1 MRAIPTPPARTAA
14 TRVTLVALVALVS
27 GCAVGPDFKTPDAVA
42 DTRYTTG
49 PQPTQT
55 VAAIMPD
62 SGDARFGQSQSFVD
76 GDVPAQWWALYRNP
90 ALDETIRAAL
100 ASSPTLRQASARL
113 REAQENLAARTGA
126 TQFPS
131 VDAKLSATRQQ
142 VDLTS
147 IGVTQFPSPGP
158 FTLYNAT
165 VQVSYALDL
174 FGGQRRELEGLRA
187 AVDYQRYELEAAR
200 LSLAANVA
208 TAAIREAGL
217 RAQLAD
223 TVAIAEAQQRQLGI
237 MRQRLQQGG
246 VARVDVQ
253 RQQAELAQT
262 QALIPGLSQ
271 QIDAARHQ
279 LAVYTGQTP
288 ASAQLPEFRL
298 EDMQLPDTLPVSL
311 PSELARRRPDIRA
324 AEALLHQASAD
335 IGVATANLYPQI
347 TLTASGGTQQMRAR
361 DLFSSMNV
369 WSLAA
374 GVVQPIFHGGELRA
388 QKRAKEAA
396 YEQSLGAYQHAV
408 LQGLQNVADA
418 LRTLEADA
426 GTLQARADNAR
437 QTRDTLSIVSEQY
450 RLGGVSQFTLLDAE
464 RQARQAAL
472 DLAQAKANRLADSAA
487 LMQALGGGWW
497 QQPATVGMTA
507 PPAK

>member
-1 MRAIPTPPARTAA
+1 MRTLPTLFAATAA
-14 TRVTLVALVALVS
+14 LLLA
-27 GCAVGPDFKTPDAVA
+27 GCAVGPDFHSQQAVA
-42 DTRYTTG
+42 DARYTAG
-49 PQPTQT
+49 PQPVQMPASGYPTQT
-55 VAAIMPD
+55 LET
-62 SGDARFGQSQSFVD
+62 GDI
-76 GDVPAQWWALYRNP
+76 PAQWWTLLRNP
-90 ALDETIRAAL
+90 QLDETIRTAL
-100 ASSPTLRQASARL
+100 AASPTLTQARARL

-126 TQFPS
+126 TQFPQ

-147 IGVTQFPSPGP
+147 VGITQFPSPGP
-158 FTLYNAT
+158 FTLYNAS

-174 FGGQRRELEGLRA
+174 FGGQRRELEGLQA

-208 TAAIREAGL
+208 TTAIREAGL

-223 TVAIAEAQQRQLGI
+223 TAAIAEAQQRQLGI
-237 MRQRLQQGG
+237 MQERLKVGG

-253 RQQAELAQT
+253 RQRAELAQT

-271 QIDAARHQ
+271 QLDATRHQ

-298 EDMQLPDTLPVSL
+298 DDLHLPDTLPVSL

-324 AEALLHQASAD
+324 AEALLHQASAN

-347 TLTASGGTQQMRAR
+347 TLTASGGTQEMRGR
-361 DLFSSMNV
+361 DLFSSLNI

-374 GVVQPIFHGGELRA
+374 GVVQPVFHGGELRA

-396 YEQSLGAYQHAV
+396 YEQSLGAYQQAV
-408 LQGLQNVADA
+408 LQGLQNVADTLRA
-418 LRTLEADA
+418 LDADA

-437 QTRDTLSIVSEQY
+437 QTRDTLAIVSEQY

-472 DLAQAKANRLADSAA
+472 DLSQARATRLADSAA

-497 QQPATVGMTA
+497 NEETTVGS
-507 PPAK
+507 AK

>member
-1 MRAIPTPPARTAA
+1 MAMRAIPTLLACAA
-14 TRVTLVALVALVS
+14 AALVA
-27 GCAVGPDFKTPDAVA
+27 GCAVGPDFHTPDAPTDA
-42 DTRYTTG
+42 RYTPG
-49 PQPTQT
+49 PQPVQLDAKGYPTQSL
-55 VAAIMPD
+55 VA
-62 SGDARFGQSQSFVD
+62 
-76 GDVPAQWWALYRNP
+76 GDVPAQWWALFRNP
-90 ALDETIRAAL
+90 QLDETIRIAL
-100 ASSPTLRQASARL
+100 ANSPTLTQARARL

-126 TQFPS
+126 TRFPQ
-131 VDAKLSATRQQ
+131 VDANFNATRQQ
-142 VDLTS
+142 VNLES
-147 IGVTQFPSPGP
+147 VGITQFPSPGP
-158 FTLYNAT
+158 FTLYNAS
-165 VQVSYALDL
+165 VQVSYVLDL
-174 FGGQRRELEGLRA
+174 FGGQRRELEGLQA

-223 TVAIAEAQQRQLGI
+223 TVAIADAQQRQLGI
-237 MRQRLQQGG
+237 MQQRLSQGG

-271 QIDAARHQ
+271 QIDTTRHQ

-288 ASAQLPEFRL
+288 ASAQLPEFRI
-298 EDMQLPDTLPVSL
+298 EDMQLPETLPVSL

-335 IGVATANLYPQI
+335 IGVATANMYPQI
-347 TLTASGGTQQMRAR
+347 TLTASGGTQAMRTS
-361 DLFSSMNV
+361 DLFNSFNI

-374 GVVQPIFHGGELRA
+374 GVVQPVFHGGELRA

-396 YEQSLGAYQHAV
+396 YEESLGAYRQAV
-408 LQGLQNVADA
+408 LQGLQNVADTLRA
-418 LRTLEADA
+418 LDADA

-437 QTRDTLSIVSEQY
+437 QTSDTLAIVSEQY
-450 RLGGVSQFTLLDAE
+450 RLGGVSQLTLLDAE

-472 DLAQAKANRLADSAA
+472 DLSQARATRLADSAA

-497 QQPATVGMTA
+497 SEEATVGSL
-507 PPAK
+507 K

>member
-1 MRAIPTPPARTAA
+1 MRTNPLLLATAA
-14 TRVTLVALVALVS
+14 ALLAA
-27 GCAVGPDFKTPDAVA
+27 GCAVGPDFRVPDAPTDA
-42 DTRYTTG
+42 RYTSG
-49 PQPTQT
+49 PQPLQMPAAGHATQT
-55 VAAIMPD
+55 LV
-62 SGDARFGQSQSFVD
+62 S
-76 GDVPAQWWALYRNP
+76 GDVPTQWWTLFGNP
-90 ALDETIRAAL
+90 QLDETIRLAL
-100 ASSPTLRQASARL
+100 DNSPTLTQARARL

-126 TQFPS
+126 TQFPQ
-131 VDAKLSATRQQ
+131 VDAKLNATRQQ

-147 IGVTQFPSPGP
+147 VGITQFPSPGP
-158 FTLYNAT
+158 FTLYNAS

-208 TAAIREAGL
+208 TTAIREAGL

-223 TVAIAEAQQRQLGI
+223 TVAIAQAQQRQLGI
-237 MRQRLQQGG
+237 MQQRLKVGG

-253 RQQAELAQT
+253 RQQSELAQT

-271 QIDAARHQ
+271 QVDAARHQ

-298 EDMQLPDTLPVSL
+298 EDLRLPETLPVSL

-347 TLTASGGTQQMRAR
+347 TLTASGGTQQMRIR

-374 GVVQPIFHGGELRA
+374 GVVQPVFHGGELRA

-396 YEQSLGAYQHAV
+396 YEQSLGAYQQAV
-408 LQGLQNVADA
+408 LQGLQNVADTLRA
-418 LRTLEADA
+418 LDADA
-426 GTLQARADNAR
+426 GTLQARTDNAQ
-437 QTRDTLSIVSEQY
+437 QTRDTLAIVSEQY
-450 RLGGVSQFTLLDAE
+450 RLGGVSQFTVIDAE

-472 DLAQAKANRLADSAA
+472 DLSQARAARLADSAA

-497 QQPATVGMTA
+497 QEETVAAGR
-507 PPAK
+507 

>member
-1 MRAIPTPPARTAA
+1 MRTIL
-14 TRVTLVALVALVS
+14 TLLASLSALMIA
-27 GCAVGPDFKTPDAVA
+27 GCAVGPDFRSPGAPTDA
-42 DTRYTTG
+42 RYTAG
-49 PQPTQT
+49 PQPVQMPAAGYPTQT
-55 VAAIMPD
+55 LRA
-62 SGDARFGQSQSFVD
+62 
-76 GDVPAQWWALYRNP
+76 GDVPAQWWTLFGNP
-90 ALDETIRAAL
+90 QLDETVRIAL
-100 ASSPTLRQASARL
+100 ANSPTLTQARARL

-126 TQFPS
+126 TQFPQ
-131 VDAKLSATRQQ
+131 VDAKLNATRQQ

-147 IGVTQFPSPGP
+147 VGITQFPSPGP
-158 FTLYNAT
+158 FTLYNAS

-208 TAAIREAGL
+208 TTAIREAGL

-237 MRQRLQQGG
+237 MQQRLKLGG

-262 QALIPGLSQ
+262 QALLPGLSQ
-271 QIDAARHQ
+271 QLDAARHQ

-298 EDMQLPDTLPVSL
+298 EDLHLPETLPVSL
-311 PSELARRRPDIRA
+311 PTELARRRPDIRA

-361 DLFSSMNV
+361 DLFSSMNI

-374 GVVQPIFHGGELRA
+374 GVVQPVFHGGELRA

-396 YEQSLGAYQHAV
+396 YEQSLGAYQQAV
-408 LQGLQNVADA
+408 LQGLQNVADTLRA
-418 LRTLEADA
+418 LDADA
-426 GTLQARADNAR
+426 GTLEARADNAR
-437 QTRDTLSIVSEQY
+437 QTRDTLAIVNEQY
-450 RLGGVSQFTLLDAE
+450 RLGGVSQFTVIDAE

-472 DLAQAKANRLADSAA
+472 DLSQARTARLADSAA

-497 QQPATVGMTA
+497 GEETVA
-507 PPAK
+507 SSAK

>member
-1 MRAIPTPPARTAA
+1 MRTFPTLLASVASVA
-14 TRVTLVALVALVS
+14 SLSALLVG
-27 GCAVGPDFKTPDAVA
+27 GCAVGPDFHSPDAPTDA
-42 DTRYTTG
+42 RYTAG
-49 PQPTQT
+49 PQPLQMPAQGFPTQT
-55 VAAIMPD
+55 LQP
-62 SGDARFGQSQSFVD
+62 
-76 GDVPAQWWALYRNP
+76 GDVPAQWWSLFGNP
-90 ALDETIRAAL
+90 QLDETIRMAL
-100 ASSPTLRQASARL
+100 ASSPTLTQARARL

-126 TQFPS
+126 TQFPQ

-147 IGVTQFPSPGP
+147 VGITQFPSPGP
-158 FTLYNAT
+158 FTLYNAS

-187 AVDYQRYELEAAR
+187 AVHYQRYELEAAR

-208 TAAIREAGL
+208 TTAIREAGL

-237 MRQRLQQGG
+237 MQQRLKAGG

-253 RQQAELAQT
+253 RQQSELAQT
-262 QALIPGLSQ
+262 QALLPALSQ
-271 QIDAARHQ
+271 QLDAARHQ

-298 EDMQLPDTLPVSL
+298 EDLHLPETLPVSL
-311 PSELARRRPDIRA
+311 PGELARRRPDIRA

-374 GVVQPIFHGGELRA
+374 GVVQPVFHGSELRA

-396 YEQSLGAYQHAV
+396 YEQSLGAYQQAV
-408 LQGLQNVADA
+408 LQGLQNVADTLRA
-418 LRTLEADA
+418 LDADA

-437 QTRDTLSIVSEQY
+437 QTRDTLAIVSEQY
-450 RLGGVSQFTLLDAE
+450 RLGGVSQFTVIDAE

-472 DLAQAKANRLADSAA
+472 DLSQARAARLADSAA

-497 QQPATVGMTA
+497 GEEATVGSL
-507 PPAK
+507 K

>member
-1 MRAIPTPPARTAA
+1 MRSSLSLLAA
-14 TRVTLVALVALVS
+14 MAAALVA
-27 GCAVGPDFKTPDAVA
+27 GCTVGPDFRAPDAVA
-42 DTRYTTG
+42 DARFTPG
-49 PQPTQT
+49 PQPTQM
-55 VAAIMPD
+55 AA
-62 SGDARFGQSQSFVD
+62 GDYPTQTLAA
-76 GDVPAQWWALYRNP
+76 GDVPAQWWTLFRNP
-90 ALDETIRAAL
+90 QLDETIRAAL
-100 ASSPTLRQASARL
+100 AASPTLTQARARL

-126 TQFPS
+126 TQFPQ
-131 VDAKLSATRQQ
+131 VDAKLNATRQQ

-147 IGVTQFPSPGP
+147 VGITQFPSPGP
-158 FTLYNAT
+158 FTLYNASI
-165 VQVSYALDL
+165 QVSYALDL

-208 TAAIREAGL
+208 TTAIREASL

-223 TVAIAEAQQRQLGI
+223 TASMADALQRQLGI
-237 MRQRLQQGG
+237 MQERLKVGG

-253 RQQAELAQT
+253 RQQSELAQT
-262 QALIPGLSQ
+262 QALIPGLQ
-271 QIDAARHQ
+271 QQLDATRHQ

-298 EDMQLPDTLPVSL
+298 EMLQLPETLPVSL

-347 TLTASGGTQQMRAR
+347 TLTASGGTQEMRAR
-361 DLFSSMNV
+361 DLFNSLNI

-374 GVVQPIFHGGELRA
+374 GVVQPVFHGGELRA

-396 YEQSLGAYQHAV
+396 YEQSLGAYQQAV

-418 LRTLEADA
+418 LRALDADA

-437 QTRDTLSIVSEQY
+437 QTRDTLGIVTEQY

-472 DLAQAKANRLADSAA
+472 DLAQARATRLADSAA

-497 QQPATVGMTA
+497 SEETTVGSV
-507 PPAK
+507 K

>member
-1 MRAIPTPPARTAA
+1 MRTTPAS
-14 TRVTLVALVALVS
+14 TRHVTLSLLASITALLAA
-27 GCAVGPDFKTPDAVA
+27 GCAVGPDFRTPEPVA
-42 DTRYTTG
+42 DTQYTANPPAAQLSASG
-49 PQPTQT
+49 YPTQT
-55 VAAIMPD
+55 MVNA
-62 SGDARFGQSQSFVD
+62 
-76 GDVPAQWWALYRNP
+76 DVPAQWWTLFGNAQ
-90 ALDETIRAAL
+90 LDDTIRVAL
-100 ASSPTLRQASARL
+100 ANSPTLTQASARL

-126 TQFPS
+126 TQFPQ
-131 VDAKLSATRQQ
+131 VDAKLNATRQQ

-147 IGVTQFPSPGP
+147 VGITQFPSPGP
-158 FTLYNAT
+158 FTLYNAS

-174 FGGQRRELEGLRA
+174 FGGQRRELEGLQA
-187 AVDYQRYELEAAR
+187 AVDYQRFELEAAR
-200 LSLAANVA
+200 LSLAANVV
-208 TAAIREAGL
+208 TTAIREAGL

-223 TVAIAEAQQRQLGI
+223 TTAIADAQQRQLGI
-237 MRQRLQQGG
+237 MQERLKAGG

-271 QIDAARHQ
+271 QIDATRHQ

-288 ASAQLPEFRL
+288 GSAQLPTFRL
-298 EDMQLPDTLPVSL
+298 EDLQLPETLPVSL

-361 DLFSSMNV
+361 DLFNSLNV

-374 GVVQPIFHGGELRA
+374 GVVQPVFHGGELRA

-396 YEQSLGAYQHAV
+396 YEQSLGAYRQAV
-408 LQGLQNVADA
+408 LQGLQNVADSLRA
-418 LRTLEADA
+418 LDADA
-426 GTLQARADNAR
+426 GTLQARADNAQ
-437 QTRDTLSIVSEQY
+437 QTRDTLRIVTQQY
-450 RLGGVSQFTLLDAE
+450 GLGGVSQFTLLDAE

-472 DLAQAKANRLADSAA
+472 DLAQARATRLADSAA

-497 QQPATVGMTA
+497 SERRSEQTVVGE
-507 PPAK
+507 AK

>member
-1 MRAIPTPPARTAA
+1 MRAIPTLFMCAA
-14 TRVTLVALVALVS
+14 VASLA
-27 GCAVGPDFKTPDAVA
+27 GCAVGPDFHTPAAPADA
-42 DTRYTTG
+42 RYTPG
-49 PQPTQT
+49 PQPVQLDAKGYPSQT
-55 VAAIMPD
+55 LAA
-62 SGDARFGQSQSFVD
+62 
-76 GDVPAQWWALYRNP
+76 GDVPAQWWTLFRNP
-90 ALDETIRAAL
+90 QLDETIRIAL
-100 ASSPTLRQASARL
+100 ANSPTLTQAQAKL
-113 REAQENLAARTGA
+113 REAQENLAARSGA
-126 TQFPS
+126 TRYPQ
-131 VDAKLSATRQQ
+131 VDASFNATRQQ
-142 VDLTS
+142 VNLQS
-147 IGVTQFPSPGP
+147 VGITQFPSPGP
-158 FTLYNAT
+158 FTLYNAS

-174 FGGQRRELEGLRA
+174 FGGQRRELEGLQA

-223 TVAIAEAQQRQLGI
+223 TVAMAEALQRQLGI
-237 MRQRLQQGG
+237 MRQRLDHGG

-271 QIDAARHQ
+271 QLDATRHQ

-288 ASAQLPEFRL
+288 ASAQIPEFRL
-298 EDMQLPDTLPVSL
+298 EDMQLPETLPVSL

-347 TLTASGGTQQMRAR
+347 TLTASGGTQAMRMS
-361 DLFSSMNV
+361 DLFNSFNV

-374 GVVQPIFHGGELRA
+374 GVVQPVFHGGELRA

-396 YEQSLGAYQHAV
+396 YEASLGAYRQAV
-408 LQGLQNVADA
+408 LQGLQNVADTLRA
-418 LRTLEADA
+418 LDADA
-426 GTLQARADNAR
+426 SALQARADNAK
-437 QTRDTLSIVSEQY
+437 QTRDTLAIVSEQY

-472 DLAQAKANRLADSAA
+472 DLAQARATRLADSAA
-487 LMQALGGGWW
+487 LMQALGGGLWEE
-497 QQPATVGMTA
+497 ATVVSL
-507 PPAK
+507 K

>member
-1 MRAIPTPPARTAA
+1 MRLSLSLLAAIAA
-14 TRVTLVALVALVS
+14 VLVA
-27 GCAVGPDFKTPDAVA
+27 GCTVGPDFRAPDAVA
-42 DTRYTTG
+42 DARFTPG
-49 PQPTQT
+49 PQPTQM
-55 VAAIMPD
+55 AA
-62 SGDARFGQSQSFVD
+62 GDYPTQTLAA
-76 GDVPAQWWALYRNP
+76 GDVPAQWWTLFRNP
-90 ALDETIRAAL
+90 QLDETIRAAL
-100 ASSPTLRQASARL
+100 AASPTLTQARARL

-126 TQFPS
+126 TQFPQ

-147 IGVTQFPSPGP
+147 VGITQFPSPGP
-158 FTLYNAT
+158 FTLYNASI
-165 VQVSYALDL
+165 QVSYALDL

-208 TAAIREAGL
+208 TTAIREASL

-223 TVAIAEAQQRQLGI
+223 TASMADALQRQLGI
-237 MRQRLQQGG
+237 MQERLKVGG

-253 RQQAELAQT
+253 RQQSELAQT
-262 QALIPGLSQ
+262 QALIPGLQ
-271 QIDAARHQ
+271 QQLDATRHQ

-298 EDMQLPDTLPVSL
+298 ETLQLPETLPVSL

-324 AEALLHQASAD
+324 AEALLRQASAD

-347 TLTASGGTQQMRAR
+347 TLTASGGTQEMRAR
-361 DLFSSMNV
+361 DLFNSLNI

-374 GVVQPIFHGGELRA
+374 GVVQPVFHGGELRA

-396 YEQSLGAYQHAV
+396 YEQSLGAYQQAV

-418 LRTLEADA
+418 LRALDADA

-437 QTRDTLSIVSEQY
+437 QTRDTLGIVTEQY

-472 DLAQAKANRLADSAA
+472 DLAQARATRLADSAA

-497 QQPATVGMTA
+497 SEETTVGSV
-507 PPAK
+507 K